1 MSGAAPAAVPGGA
14 ALPAARIV
22 GAFWCSLALIVLLVA
37 TGSARADKAAAWAAL
52 RQGGV
57 VALMRHGD
65 APGAGDPPGWRLD
78 DCTTQRNLS
87 ERGRAEARAAGAR
100 LRDAHI
106 AIDRVVSSPWC
117 RCVETAKLAAVG
129 TVDVEPAFANAFVL
143 AHERE
148 SLRARGLAI
157 ASGWR
162 GRGVLLVVTHGEN
175 IRALTGENVAPAEIV
190 VVARVAD
197 GTLRT
202 IGSIPPR

>member
-1 MSGAAPAAVPGGA
+1 MTRRVIVAALCALAAVVAAAPA
-14 ALPAARIV
+14 
-22 GAFWCSLALIVLLVA
+22 LADE
-37 TGSARADKAAAWAAL
+37 GAAWAAL
-52 RQGGV
+52 RAGGV

-78 DCTTQRNLS
+78 DCATQRNLS
-87 ERGRAEARAAGAR
+87 ERGRAEAGAAGAR

-162 GRGVLLVVTHGEN
+162 GRGCFSSSPTA
-175 IRALTGENVAPAEIV
+175 RTSAP
-190 VVARVAD
+190 
-197 GTLRT
+197 
-202 IGSIPPR
+202 

>member
-1 MSGAAPAAVPGGA
+1 MTRRVIVAALCALAAVVAAAPA
-14 ALPAARIV
+14 
-22 GAFWCSLALIVLLVA
+22 LADE
-37 TGSARADKAAAWAAL
+37 GAAWAAL
-52 RQGGV
+52 RAGGV

-78 DCTTQRNLS
+78 DCATQRNLS
-87 ERGRAEARAAGAR
+87 ERGRAEAGAAGAR

-175 IRALTGENVAPAEIV
+175 IRALTGRSPATAEIV
-190 VVARVAD
+190 VVAPGAD
-197 GTLRT
+197 GALRE
-202 IGSIPPR
+202 IGSLPAPARR

>member
-1 MSGAAPAAVPGGA
+1 MRSASFAARTGLAARAAVERALAA
-14 ALPAARIV
+14 ALAAFV
-22 GAFWCSLALIVLLVA
+22 VA
-37 TGSARADKAAAWAAL
+37 SAHADETAAWAAL
-52 RQGGV
+52 RAGGV

-78 DCTTQRNLS
+78 DCATQRNLS
-87 ERGRAEARAAGAR
+87 DRGRAEARAAGAR
-100 LRDAHI
+100 LRDARI

-129 TVDVEPAFANAFVL
+129 PVDVEPAFANAFVL

-148 SLRARGLAI
+148 SLRTRGLAI

-175 IRALTGENVAPAEIV
+175 IRAMTGENVAPAEIV

>member
-1 MSGAAPAAVPGGA
+1 MTLHTPSLRASGRAARAIVVALVAAWSSAAAV
-14 ALPAARIV
+14 
-22 GAFWCSLALIVLLVA
+22 
-37 TGSARADKAAAWAAL
+37 ADEAAAWAAL
-52 RQGGV
+52 RAGGV

-87 ERGRAEARAAGAR
+87 ERGRAEARAVGAR
-100 LRDAHI
+100 LRDARI

-117 RCVETAKLAAVG
+117 RCVETARLAAVG
-129 TVDVEPAFANAFVL
+129 TVEVEPAFANAYVL
-143 AHERE
+143 ADDRE
-148 SLRARGLAI
+148 TLRARGLAI
-157 ASGWR
+157 LRTWR
-162 GRGVLLVVTHGEN
+162 GRGVLLVVSHGEN

-197 GTLRT
+197 GTLRA